1 VIDPGEQ
8 GIKINPSAG
17 LTYADQGVISCSHLE
32 LTDAGRPQIRN
43 GCYTGGIDGHAAWGW
58 QIRRNTILGF
68 WCDTGLS
75 EHGIHMWRTCRDTV
89 VEQNRI
95 LDCARGIGFGM
106 GETGTATDRAY
117 ADDPY
122 PGAGYLGHIDGVIRN
137 NFIFADL
144 EGFDSGVTL
153 DQAHGTVVVHN
164 TVVAVQT
171 PFSCMEWRFDDASV
185 TLLNNLVSHN
195 LMDRGGTAVL
205 AGNVENAPLAWF
217 VDAAAGDLHLAAGA
231 TGAIDQGVAVDPGG
245 CDEDIDG
252 EPRTGARD
260 VGADER

>member
-1 VIDPGEQ
+1 
-8 GIKINPSAG
+8 
-17 LTYADQGVISCSHLE
+17 
-32 LTDAGRPQIRN
+32 
-43 GCYTGGIDGHAAWGW
+43 
-58 QIRRNTILGF
+58 
-68 WCDTGLS
+68 
-75 EHGIHMWRTCRDTV
+75 
-89 VEQNRI
+89 
-95 LDCARGIGFGM
+95 
-106 GETGTATDRAY
+106 
-117 ADDPY
+117 
-122 PGAGYLGHIDGVIRN
+122 
-137 NFIFADL
+137 
-144 EGFDSGVTL
+144 
-153 DQAHGTVVVHN
+153 VVVHN